1 MTGATGALGRPAV
14 RALVDAGHEVRAV
27 ARDDAKAAQLRDA
40 GAEPIA
46 VDLFDRDA
54 LVDAVVGS
62 DAILHLATNVPP
74 QSRMGLP
81 GAWNTHNR
89 LRTETT
95 RHLLAGA
102 RAHDVGTFVK
112 ESITFTYP
120 DRGDEWIDES
130 VAPDTSTKMLL
141 PTLEGEQLVEA
152 FTAEG
157 GTGIILRFGL
167 FYGAENRST
176 DEMRRLAR
184 MRSAPVAGHED
195 AYLSSI
201 HSDDAATA
209 VLAALSAPS
218 GVYNVVDDEPLTRR
232 DYVDA
237 FAAAFDLPHL
247 RLTPPLV
254 MRVVARSSASALSAS
269 QRVSN
274 RRFKDATGWQPA
286 TRSAREGW
294 AAIGAGRPTKTSSTK
309 TGTTEQQGAH
319 R

>member
-1 MTGATGALGRPAV
+1 MRCFMTGATGALGRPAV
-14 RALVDAGHEVRAV
+14 RALIGAGHEVRGV
-27 ARDDAKAAQLRDA
+27 ARNDANAAWLSDA
-40 GAEPIA
+40 GAEPVV
-46 VDLFDRDA
+46 VDLFDRGA
-54 LVDAVVGS
+54 LVDAVAGS

-74 QSRMGLP
+74 QSRMGVP

-102 RAHDVGTFVK
+102 RAHGVDTFVK

-157 GTGIILRFGL
+157 GRGIILRFGL
-167 FYGAENRST
+167 FYGAQNRST

-184 MRSAPVAGHED
+184 IRTAPVAGHGD
-195 AYLSSI
+195 AYLSLI
-201 HSDDAATA
+201 HSDDAGTA
-209 VLAALSAPS
+209 VLAALSAPA
-218 GVYNVVDDEPLTRR
+218 GVYNVVDDEPLTKR

-237 FAAAFDLPHL
+237 FATAFGLPHL
-247 RLTPPLV
+247 RLTPP
-254 MRVVARSSASALSAS
+254 VVLRILARSSASALSAS

-274 RRFKDATGWQPA
+274 RRFQDATGWQPA

-294 AAIGAGRPTKTSSTK
+294 AAVAAAHSTK
-309 TGTTEQQGAH
+309 PSKTWKQGAH